1 MTILTHPS
9 KTKVL
14 SMGRRWGKTVLGGT
28 TAVACAARGARVAWV
43 VPTYK
48 NGRPLWRWADRTV
61 APLKRQRMIA
71 VNQSE
76 RTMEFVGGG
85 GVAIYSMDNPDSI
98 LGEAFHLVIIDEAAR
113 IAESVWTDAIMP
125 TLADH
130 DGRAILISTP
140 KGKNWFWKE
149 WVRGQE
155 GRPDVISWQAPT
167 AHNPNPRI
175 QRAAEMARDRVPERT
190 YQQEW
195 LAQFVDDGSI
205 FRGVQAAAT
214 ADPQPRV
221 DGHLYVMGCDWGKYN
236 DYTVLAVVDATT
248 HRMVALDRFNQIDYR
263 LQLGRVKAMADRYQP
278 ETIIAEKNAMGDPII
293 EQLFYEHELP
303 VHPFVTTN
311 ASKAKIIDALSLA
324 FERQSLAILNDPV
337 LIGELQ
343 AYEATRLPSGL
354 LRYGAP
360 EGMHDDCVMSTAL
373 AWYGAQWANP
383 VE

>member
-1 MTILTHPS
+1 
-9 KTKVL
+9 
-14 SMGRRWGKTVLGGT
+14 MGRRWGKTVLGGT

-61 APLKRQRMIA
+61 APLRRSRQVA

-76 RTMEFVGGG
+76 RTMEFIGGG

-113 IAESVWTDAIMP
+113 LAESVWTDAIMP

-149 WVRGQE
+149 WIRGQE
-155 GRPDVISWQAPT
+155 GRPDVVSWQAPT
-167 AHNPNPRI
+167 ADNPNPRI
-175 QRAAEMARDRVPERT
+175 KRAAELARDRVPERT

-195 LAQFVDDGSI
+195 LAQFIDDGSI
-205 FRGVQAAAT
+205 FRGVTECANAKPTGRQ
-214 ADPQPRV
+214 
-221 DGHLYVMGCDWGKYN
+221 DGHSYVMGCDWGKYN
-236 DYTVLAVVDATT
+236 DYTVLTVIDATT
-248 HRMVALDRFNQIDYR
+248 HRMVAMDRFNQIDYT
-263 LQLGRVKAMADRYQP
+263 LQLGRVKALAERYEP
-278 ETIIAEKNAMGDPII
+278 DVIIAEKNSVGDPIL
-293 EQLFYEHELP
+293 EQLYYEHGLP
-303 VHPFVTTN
+303 VQPFTTTN
-311 ASKAKIIDALSLA
+311 ATKAKIIDALSLA
-324 FERQSLAILNDPV
+324 FERRSIGILNDPV

-343 AYEATRLPSGL
+343 AFEAERLPGGL
-354 LRYGAP
+354 LRYSAP
-360 EGMHDDCVMSTAL
+360 DGLHDDAVMSLAMCWHGAL
-373 AWYGAQWANP
+373 WANP